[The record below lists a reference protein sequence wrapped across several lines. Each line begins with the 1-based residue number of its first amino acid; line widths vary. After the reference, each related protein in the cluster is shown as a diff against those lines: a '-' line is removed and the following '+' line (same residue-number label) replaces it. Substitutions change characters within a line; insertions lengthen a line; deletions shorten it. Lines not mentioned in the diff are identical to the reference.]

1 MGYLREVFLVTPLPQ
16 NPRLFLLTPA
26 SPPYNPINSLKY
38 SFGDMVSTR
47 PPPLLLYGLL
57 PPLLY
62 GLLPLLLYAPSWH
75 SCSTPPPR
83 TIRTFRVMGVWWLLA
98 VLALVLRLLPLHF
111 SLSPLLPLSRY
122 CSECGVAG
130 VGRAPL
136 IRVSSAPLI
145 HHLLL

>member
-75 SCSTPPPR
+75 SCSTPPLG
-83 TIRTFRVMGVWWLLA
+83 TLA
-98 VLALVLRLLPLHF
+98 LLPLLALF
-111 SLSPLLPLSRY
+111 VRL
-122 CSECGVAG
+122 G
-130 VGRAPL
+130 
-136 IRVSSAPLI
+136 
-145 HHLLL
+145 